1 MRFSPGCNCCMTW
14 GWEARR
20 SFSDCKKF
28 QHITYLKDDDRIEK
42 VYDCDVVVIGQ
53 RICDVP
59 RPDLDEDQLD
69 TVRDYL
75 EKGGKV
81 IALGEYKG
89 VSAAKSVTSLT
100 MPWNDSARR
109 VRCSRLRAATALAT
123 KGLRTTLGSVNSI
136 RLSAS
141 WPTTT
146 GSSTPVRIRSPEEHG
161 GPRLRMACS
170 TMATLTLKTIR

>member
-81 IALGEYKG
+81 YALGEYKG
-89 VSAAKSVTSLT
+89 CISSEERDQFNDALERLGSSCSLFEVEGCNCT
-100 MPWNDSARR
+100 CN
-109 VRCSRLRAATALAT
+109 
-123 KGLRTTLGSVNSI
+123 KGLRQPLA
-136 RLSAS
+136 R
-141 WPTTT
+141 
-146 GSSTPVRIRSPEEHG
+146 
-161 GPRLRMACS
+161 
-170 TMATLTLKTIR
+170 